1 MDHLNLGR
9 RTLVACG
16 LAGLAGCGRNVGAKP
31 RVSVYKAASY
41 SVELTELLR
50 RMIREHGLAVKG
62 KRVILKPNLVEFDP
76 SIPINTNPILVMAAV
91 EAFQAE
97 GAVVRIAEGP
107 GHRRPTLDMCEAAGY
122 FQAVRGFEDL
132 FTDLNWSDVAKVEI
146 PSPLSGLKELYL
158 PKMILG
164 CDLLV
169 SMPKMKTHHWVGA
182 TLSMKNFFGL
192 VPGAVYGWPKN
203 PLHWAGIHEVIAD
216 LQKLVPPTFAI
227 VDGIVGMEGNGPI
240 QGQAKHAGL
249 VVAGSDLAAV
259 DATCCRI
266 MGIDPAMV
274 GYLGLV
280 RKSWQ
285 LAEGAIEQIGELPA
299 AVRTDFALI
308 PEFSDLRLA
317 RKS

>member
-1 MDHLNLGR
+1 MEKLKLGR
-9 RTLVACG
+9 RALMASG
-16 LAGLAGCGRNVGAKP
+16 FAGLAGCGRNVGAKP
-31 RVSVYKAASY
+31 RVSVHKAASY

-50 RMIREHGLAVKG
+50 RIIREHGLDVKG

-107 GHRRPTLDMCEAAGY
+107 GHRRSTLDMCEAAGY

-146 PSPLSGLKELYL
+146 PSPFSGLKELYL

-182 TLSMKNFFGL
+182 TLSMKNFFGI

-249 VVAGSDLAAV
+249 VVTGSDLAAV

-317 RKS
+317 LKS